1 VDDEGTSALKSML
14 FYRRSIRIEMIQEVE
29 ISSFDLRYEGYRM
42 KNPTAEKAL
51 LTSILENGIRE
62 PLQGVDIE
70 PPESPDSPES
80 PGSRIR
86 IRIRIL
92 LNGFKRYRCAKKL
105 SIDIVPYSS
114 LGNDEA
120 FGIITLLRIAN
131 SKNLTILE
139 QAKLIDELNK
149 VHKLSVAEMA
159 QILEKSKGWISMR
172 LGMIGQ
178 MSELVMEKIFK
189 GQFPAYSYMYS
200 LRPFIRMN
208 EIKKKEIEEFVC
220 LASGKDLSIRD
231 LDILA
236 HGYFDGGEDLRE
248 QLKNGDISWAL
259 NHLKEK
265 EKAGATDDCTELERR
280 VLREFE
286 TLRYSM
292 GKINYHS
299 GDNRLKSPSFCAQA
313 HSLLGGILKQ
323 MASFTRCL
331 EAFYD
336 RIRQT

>member
-1 VDDEGTSALKSML
+1 MDDEGTSALKSML
-14 FYRRSIRIEMIQEVE
+14 FYRRSIRIEIEMIQEVE

-42 KNPTAEKAL
+42 KSPTAEKTL

-62 PLQGVDIE
+62 PLQGVDIDT
-70 PPESPDSPES
+70 PESTES
-80 PGSRIR
+80 LES
-86 IRIRIL
+86 RIL

-149 VHKLSVAEMA
+149 VHKLSVDQMA
-159 QILEKSKGWISMR
+159 QLLEKSKGWVSMR
-172 LGMIGQ
+172 LGLIEQ
-178 MSELVMEKIFK
+178 MSEIVMEKIFK

-280 VLREFE
+280 VLRELE

-299 GDNRLKSPSFCAQA
+299 GDNRLKSPCFCAQA

-331 EAFYD
+331 EVFYD
-336 RIRQT
+336 RIGQT